1 MKVYLE
7 CVPCFLRQALEAS
20 KMATRNPLR
29 REMAVKEV
37 LRQLGKMSLRDKTPP
52 EIGYMVHRVV
62 RKVTGNPDPYRK
74 VKDEFNRKAKQ
85 MYPSLKDEVEKSQ
98 HPLLTATRIA
108 IAGNIIDFGP
118 TSRFDLEHT
127 IRDVLSRGFAIDH
140 FKLLEK
146 ALEKAE
152 TVAYLGDNAGEI
164 FFDRVLLEELEG
176 KRITFVVKG
185 GPHINDATV
194 ADAKFAGIHEI
205 AEIKTVSNGEPGTGP
220 RKNSKRFINWLKTQ
234 DVVIS
239 KGQENYE
246 SLSEADANIFF
257 LLRVKCPMIARD
269 IGAPA
274 GSTIVKHVGR

>member
-1 MKVYLE
+1 MKIYLE
-7 CVPCFLRQALEAS
+7 CIPCFLRQALEAS
-20 KMATRNPLR
+20 KMATRDPAR
-29 REMAVKEV
+29 RELAVREV
-37 LRQLGKMSLRDKTPP
+37 LRRLGKISFRDKTPP
-52 EIGYMVHRVV
+52 EIGCVVHRVV
-62 RKVTGNPDPYRK
+62 RKVTGNPDPYKK
-74 VKDEFNRKAKQ
+74 VKDEFNRKAQ
-85 MYPSLKDEVEKSQ
+85 RMYPSLKDKVEKSR
-98 HPLLTATRIA
+98 HRLLTATKIA

-118 TSRFDLEHT
+118 TSKFDLEST
-127 IRDVLSRGFAIDH
+127 IREVLSSGFTIDH
-140 FKLLEK
+140 FKLFEK

-164 FFDRVLLEELEG
+164 VFDRVLLEELEG
-176 KRITFVVKG
+176 KQITFVVKG

-220 RKNSKRFINWLKTQ
+220 RRNSKRFISWLKTR

-239 KGQENYE
+239 KGQGNYE

-269 IGAPA
+269 IGAPV
-274 GSTIVKHVGR
+274 GSTVVKSVKR